1 MSALFP
7 SAAVAAPASS
17 ILDSTVPAASFAS
30 FASVASADTASSF
43 AAALGTL
50 PPGVLMGF
58 AIAIGLVVGSFLNVV
73 VHRLPIMLERAWR
86 ADAAEA
92 FGHAPAS
99 GELDAG
105 EPANDLT
112 HNQTNSSPD
121 DGLPARYNLWLPRSA
136 CPHCGHVLRAWE
148 NIPVVSWL
156 ALRGRC
162 SQCGTRVSVRYPVI
176 ELAGAACAAAAL
188 LAFGPTGKALAAFA
202 LCATLIATSA
212 IDLEHQLL
220 PDTITLPLIWAGLV
234 VNLAGTFTD
243 LHAAVMGA
251 VAGYLALWCVYWLFR
266 LLRGVEGMGHGDFKL
281 LAALGAWLGWAA
293 LPQIVVIAAVTGAVV
308 GLAATLSG
316 RMRFEEPLPFGP
328 YLAAGAVVTLFAGT
342 PLYAVFV

>member
-1 MSALFP
+1 M
-7 SAAVAAPASS
+7 
-17 ILDSTVPAASFAS
+17 
-30 FASVASADTASSF
+30 
-43 AAALGTL
+43 
-50 PPGVLMGF
+50 LMGF
-58 AIAIGLVVGSFLNVV
+58 AIVIGLVVGSFLNVV

-92 FGHAPAS
+92 FGPAPTS
-99 GELDAG
+99 SERFTDDG
-105 EPANDLT
+105 AN
-112 HNQTNSSPD
+112 HNAH

-148 NIPVVSWL
+148 NIPVASWL
-156 ALRGRC
+156 MLRGRC
-162 SQCGTRVSVRYPVI
+162 SQCGTRVSVRYPLI
-176 ELAGAACAAAAL
+176 ELAGATCAAGAL

-220 PDTITLPLIWAGLV
+220 PDAITLPLIWAGLL
-234 VNLAGTFTD
+234 VNLAETFTD
-243 LHAAVMGA
+243 LHAAVIGA

-293 LPQIVVIAAVTGAVV
+293 LPQIVVIAALTGAVV

-328 YLAAGAVVTLFAGT
+328 YLATGALVTLFAGT
-342 PLYAVFV
+342 PLYAVFAGGN

>member
-1 MSALFP
+1 MMD
-7 SAAVAAPASS
+7 SAARATSLAPVTP
-17 ILDSTVPAASFAS
+17 I
-30 FASVASADTASSF
+30 DTAASF
-43 AAALGTL
+43 AAALGAL
-50 PPGVLMGF
+50 PPGMLMGF
-58 AIAIGLVVGSFLNVV
+58 AIVIGLVVGSFLNVV

-92 FGHAPAS
+92 FGHAPTS
-99 GELDAG
+99 GELFGNDGAHDS
-105 EPANDLT
+105 AN
-112 HNQTNSSPD
+112 

-148 NIPVVSWL
+148 NIPLASWL

-162 SQCGTRVSVRYPVI
+162 SQCGSRVSVRYPLI
-176 ELAGAACAAAAL
+176 EIASALCAAGAL

-220 PDTITLPLIWAGLV
+220 PDAITLPLIWAGLL
-234 VNLAGTFTD
+234 VNLAQTFTD
-243 LHAAVMGA
+243 LQAAVIGA

-281 LAALGAWLGWAA
+281 LAALGAWLGWTA

-328 YLAAGAVVTLFAGT
+328 YLAAGALVTLFAGT
-342 PLYAVFV
+342 PLYAVFAWGN